1 MLTGPEALS
10 NPDIAAK
17 LSEVLGKPV
26 EHVEVSLEDAKQGMV
41 GAGVPEWV
49 ADGLVELNREV
60 YAPGYGSAVEDGVP
74 RATGRD
80 PRTYEEFA
88 RDHERVFAGG

>member
-26 EHVEVSLEDAKQGMV
+26 EHVEVSLEDVKQGMV